1 MSIAKEKSP
10 SAATPGLHKN
20 VAPPLTEP
28 PSSLPEH
35 TSCFNYGVCVKG
47 RYDGSR
53 ELVQDWK
60 DTFTKYLACEEEET
74 EAYLT
79 AFSYGDDFLPHYKQY
94 RSNKGF
100 TGSAFGHFL
109 CFDFDC
115 AEDPSDAIAQAQ
127 HFLNHCATNYG
138 ADMDAVLAGFSGGKG
153 AHIYFPVPSCAV
165 PSVDFG
171 NICLAIAKRFKDPY
185 NCIDLK
191 IYDHQ
196 RIFRLPN
203 TRHPKSGKLK
213 VMYRASDFVE
223 LDPLYILNKDTAQNA
238 DFLFSDDAGEWLA
251 PVWKAAVNQI
261 EKEAAPLPSRAEGFR
276 DLSGDTVDF
285 IKHGAKEGERN
296 TSLFKAACNL
306 YEMNMTQPA
315 VEKLLAPAA
324 RDSGLS
330 EAEIQKTLQS
340 ASKHAES
347 ARGRFRL
354 HEACRSSKK
363 FYDLVCDIL
372 AGADFPPEGDW
383 GELERHYGEHDFPP
397 VGALDSAQF
406 SEAEVRYLAEQ
417 WLETW
422 KAQATQEAKKT
433 LDGAGALIERLQV
446 IEQAGTDPGLYQ
458 RASAAPPQGNPI
470 FRNGLLPG
478 SIGAIFGSD
487 GIGKGF
493 IILDLMVGYARGNP
507 LGITSIGAIP
517 GKRLSTTYVSY
528 EESISDLKTRLDKIC
543 GEEVDYGKLEE
554 EGMLRFSTIPKEP
567 LFRYDMKGSLLS
579 TAFMK
584 TLEKAIVRD
593 NVDLVI
599 IDPLASAG
607 GLRDENNNAE
617 MGALATRL
625 RTLAGKTGCALLL
638 VHHTTKEGSGSLD
651 TNAGRG
657 AGALKSAM
665 RWIVSFRTKADNW
678 SVIEAAV
685 TKNTHGG
692 LCDFSMERLTSGV
705 IRELS
710 STEIQKRLQAIEIT
724 NRLLLQEHISF
735 LVEHIAKHDGEIKK
749 SGVANGR
756 GRGAPELIKALNC
769 LGKKIRAREA
779 VEIIDMAIEAEK
791 LREDEDGHLWIQA

>member
-584 TLEKAIVRD
+584 TLEKAIIRD
-593 NVDLVI
+593 DVDLMI
-599 IDPLASAG
+599 LDPLASAG

-617 MGALATRL
+617 MNLIATRL
-625 RTLAGKTGCALLL
+625 RTLADKTGCSILL
-638 VHHTTKEGSGSLD
+638 VHHTTKEGRASLD
-651 TNAGRG
+651 PSAGRG
-657 AGALKSAM
+657 ASSLQGAM
-665 RWIVSFRTKADNW
+665 RWIVNFRRNADDGQI
-678 SVIEAAV
+678 IEAAV

-692 LCDFSMERLTSGV
+692 LCAFSLGRITSGV